1 MESLAV
7 IFFVSG
13 KGPWLIA
20 GVIGGE
26 VPKHKGIEEVKSKQ
40 LKRRRFLAGYR
51 FFQKFEKKKQ
61 PYQKEKEYRYQEKGS
76 IKNSNH
82 SLKPFT

>member
-20 GVIGGE
+20 GAIGGE

-40 LKRRRFLAGYR
+40 LKLAQG
-51 FFQKFEKKKQ
+51 ED
-61 PYQKEKEYRYQEKGS
+61 S
-76 IKNSNH
+76 
-82 SLKPFT
+82 